1 MLLWSLVL
9 LAGVSTGM
17 VFTGQWIS
25 GAPTGGVAVSRA
37 TVMMATLIVAALA
50 TVVRQYFIR
59 QQWRS
64 LVWFGGGCAASLAVA
79 ALWPWNIYA
88 GLEQRDLGE
97 EKAAQAAGAT
107 LEFERAVAVAPSRQ
121 NIAEGRQR
129 VEVHLRMH
137 GLPAD
142 LASAGDSVRQTWHW
156 PSGSDLSIEGWGWG
170 TTDIM
175 SRVLGISKRVE
186 DEETLRYFAD
196 LRAARGLPPLPAPQ
210 AEDGLRFN
218 VSGMGP
224 RSMVARLV
232 REPAAYR
239 ATARFLLLRP
249 EVWFEEAL
257 VPGTWQSHSAT
268 GVRIARV
275 EQRGP
280 AARVTVVQ
288 TIRLLWGQV
297 LFGLDAKRAWQLAMG
312 EPMLR
317 VINRAQGDS
326 LFFAWNP
333 DCPTVRVGTV
343 LVRWMTGEVKAPKV
357 IRGGQWVVR
366 DRDWFAGA
374 RFAAIGA
381 SEAGHIVREVKVDQF
396 LIKPPPGK

>member
-9 LAGVSTGM
+9 LAGMSTGM
-17 VFTGQWIS
+17 VFTGQWINA
-25 GAPTGGVAVSRA
+25 APTGVTVSRV

-50 TVVRQYFIR
+50 TVVRQYLTR
-59 QQWRS
+59 QRWRS
-64 LVWFGGGCAASLAVA
+64 LGWFGAGCAVSFAVA
-79 ALWPWNIYA
+79 AFWPWNIYA
-88 GLEQRDLGE
+88 GLEHRDAGGE
-97 EKAAQAAGAT
+97 NAALAAGAT
-107 LEFERAVAVAPSRQ
+107 LEFERAAAVPSSRQ

-142 LASAGDSVRQTWHW
+142 LASAGDTVRQTWHW
-156 PSGSDLSIEGWGWG
+156 PNGPDLTIEGWGWG

-175 SRVLGISKRVE
+175 SRVLGISKQE
-186 DEETLRYFAD
+186 PDAETQRYLND
-196 LRAARGLPPLPAPQ
+196 QRAARGLPPLRAPQ
-210 AEDGLRFN
+210 AENGLHFN
-218 VSGMGP
+218 VSGLGP

-249 EVWFEEAL
+249 EVWFDEAL
-257 VPGTWQSHSAT
+257 VPRSWQNHSAT

-288 TIRLLWGQV
+288 TLRSLGNQALYALGPR
-297 LFGLDAKRAWQLAMG
+297 RAMPLAMG

-326 LFFAWNP
+326 LFFTWNP
-333 DCPTVRVGTV
+333 DCPPVRVGTV

-357 IRGGQWVVR
+357 IRSGQWVVR

-374 RFAAIGA
+374 RFAVIGA
-381 SEAGHIVREVKVDQF
+381 SEVGDIVREVKVDKF